1 MYGEK
6 DLRKIAD
13 IMVETA
19 TTKYN
24 DGTNYMSFILM
35 LTGLGKYK
43 LESYPGA
50 GHNYN
55 EITILVQTEGSN
67 FNEILNAIYRYYKMH
82 PDSNIDKIFYERLAR
97 DIKTIS
103 NIQNLTLDAN
113 YILAQLKNEK
123 ENIAPFKMDNLSL
136 LKLIKQTVLNKEKL
150 INDPIVINWL
160 NQTDKY
166 LSDNYG
172 HKIL

>member
-50 GHNYN
+50 GHNY
-55 EITILVQTEGSN
+55 
-67 FNEILNAIYRYYKMH
+67 NEILNAIYRYYKMH